1 MGRDRWM
8 RIVAG
13 STTATLRIGANR
25 AFCALVEPSAVMRS
39 SENFATEASKGEPSE
54 KVTPRR
60 RWKVQ
65 VRPSGAASQVSAS
78 DGARAPFWVSLVRPS
93 KTLA

>member
-1 MGRDRWM
+1 M
-8 RIVAG
+8 RIVTG
-13 STTATLRIGANR
+13 STTSTLWIGANR
-25 AFCALVEPSAVMRS
+25 AFWALVEPAAVMRS
-39 SENFATEASKGEPSE
+39 SENLATEASNAEPSE

-65 VRPSGAASQVSAS
+65 LRPSGAASHDSAS
-78 DGARAPFWVSLVRPS
+78 AGATAPFWVSLVRPS

>member
-8 RIVAG
+8 RMVAG
-13 STTATLRIGANR
+13 STTSTLLIGSNR
-25 AFCALVEPSAVMRS
+25 AFWALVEPSAVMRS
-39 SENFATEASKGEPSE
+39 RENFATEASNGEPSE

-65 VRPSGAASQVSAS
+65 VRPSGAASHDSAS
-78 DGARAPFWVSLVRPS
+78 DGATAPFWVRRVRPS